1 METQRLQDH
10 RVRIAGQ
17 LVGPDPDDLRA
28 AGLHND
34 GLCSDGPRNDD
45 LHDDGIEVLA
55 EIVDVHDA
63 AITPPSAA
71 HRPDG
76 GEAFAAFYRADYAN
90 VARAL
95 SYTLGDVELGREA
108 TDEAMARAYAGWA
121 KIRDY
126 ESPAGWVYRVG
137 LNWAYSTRRRLLR
150 SLPFL
155 EHSHA
160 TEPPISDPAIAD
172 ALRRLDVKLRAVVVC
187 RLLLDW
193 SVEETAGALRIKPG
207 TVKSRLHR
215 GLASLER
222 SLGHMRSA

>member
-1 METQRLQDH
+1 MNRRGRSRVYRPMETQQMYES
-10 RVRIAGQ
+10 RVRIAGH
-17 LVGPDPDDLRA
+17 RA
-28 AGLHND
+28 GDAEVD
-34 GLCSDGPRNDD
+34 GLV
-45 LHDDGIEVLA
+45 VLA
-55 EIVDVHDA
+55 DLTEPEESP
-63 AITPPSAA
+63 PPSAA
-71 HRPDG
+71 HEPDG
-76 GEAFAAFYRADYAN
+76 GEAFADFYRADYTN

-95 SYTLGDVELGREA
+95 SYTLGDVDLGREA
-108 TDEAMARAYAGWA
+108 TDEAMARAYARWA

-137 LNWAYSTRRRLLR
+137 LNWAYSTRRRVLR

-155 EHSHA
+155 EHPNA

-172 ALRRLDVKLRAVVVC
+172 ALRRLDVKLRSVVVC